1 MTHLELPLTPL
12 REIDLVEVPRLQS
25 PAPQHRIEGR
35 VSLSTAVVHPLTAEE
50 AAAGEAEWLGFLTAE
65 ASHSDYFLLS
75 VTCAFRP
82 PAHGDPFSDAAV
94 GVLLESP
101 GEPAD
106 RQPIAWSI
114 SPKER
119 SHPVERATTVGLSAK
134 LAIVETTLEVAPG
147 QGREELFVIGMGER
161 DSDPEW
167 RIKATSRHPLIGDE
181 TFTLIVKAAAGAPVQ
196 AHMTVAATIKHRR
209 FGLIP
214 YRADLPATL
223 RTIDLRRSTDPQE
236 GDTAAVSR
244 TGGV

>member
-1 MTHLELPLTPL
+1 VTHLELPLLPL
-12 REIDLVEVPRLQS
+12 HEIDLEEVDRLQS
-25 PAPQHRIEGR
+25 PAPRRRIEGR

-65 ASHSDYFLLS
+65 APHSDYLLLS
-75 VTCAFRP
+75 LTCAFRP
-82 PAHGDPFSDAAV
+82 PANGDPFADAAV

-114 SPKER
+114 SPKKR
-119 SHPVERATTVGLSAK
+119 SHPVERATTVGLSAR

-161 DSDPEW
+161 DGDPEW
-167 RIKATSRHPLIGDE
+167 RVKATSRHPLIGDE
-181 TFTLIVKAAAGAPVQ
+181 TFTLIVKAAAGAPVL

-223 RTIDLRRSTDPQE
+223 RTIDLRRRTDPRHP
-236 GDTAAVSR
+236 SKR
-244 TGGV
+244 